1 MMKDGT
7 YNSFSSSIEYNV
19 LFLLPFMIIQLWWNH
34 TCFTFGCAFLKVL
47 QVTNNWMFLYAT
59 LASPVFYFFWDMYH
73 FCLKILRFQMTGI
86 HMCISPTY
94 LSIVLWD
101 LGDNISNMFFSHNI
115 RIELMEFLIS
125 DYVRSWISIEDFDAS
140 RWFR

>member
-34 TCFTFGCAFLKVL
+34 TWFTFGCTFLKVL

-59 LASPVFYFFWDMYH
+59 LASPVFYFFGICIISIWKSWGFKWVEYIYAS
-73 FCLKILRFQMTGI
+73 LLR
-86 HMCISPTY
+86 ISPLCFEIWVIIFLTC
-94 LSIVLWD
+94 
-101 LGDNISNMFFSHNI
+101 FFPHNI